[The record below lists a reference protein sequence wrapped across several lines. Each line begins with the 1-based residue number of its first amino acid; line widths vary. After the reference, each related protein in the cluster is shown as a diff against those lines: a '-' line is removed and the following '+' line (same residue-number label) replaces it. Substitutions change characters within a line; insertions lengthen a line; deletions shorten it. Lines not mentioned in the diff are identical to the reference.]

1 MMKMILPIA
10 VIRIEVIRTEVFR
23 SNLTAGL
30 QPASQWLRSPETA
43 ERLNALAK
51 PNKLSL

>member
-10 VIRIEVIRTEVFR
+10 VIRIEVFR